1 MPPDSATGTSS
12 SDFCEDDID
21 GQLYGFSRER
31 FRTSLVRPYLYEP
44 EYTEE
49 ELQALENDQAE
60 DDRSACFRKENTN
73 WYYFFVRLSFYCC
86 NFFNSV
92 IYSRSKT

>member
-1 MPPDSATGTSS
+1 MQDTSDSATDTSS
-12 SDFCEDDID
+12 SDFCEDNID
-21 GQLYGFSRER
+21 GELYGFSCER

-60 DDRSACFRKENTN
+60 DDRLACLKENTN
-73 WYYFFVRLSFYCC
+73 WYCC
-86 NFFNSV
+86 LYGYRFIVAIFL
-92 IYSRSKT
+92 TA

>member
-1 MPPDSATGTSS
+1 MPPDSATGTSG

-73 WYYFFVRLSFYCC
+73 WYYFLFGYRFIVAIFL
-86 NFFNSV
+86 
-92 IYSRSKT
+92 TA